1 MAENEKG
8 PIVKLFVDGFE
19 FCKKILKGLLKWHV
33 ESVKIFCPPPTRA
46 LNKIHEC
53 FQYVNTT
60 VGLTV
65 ELKPAQFENATQH
78 PNPMV
83 TWCLRKTKA

>member
-1 MAENEKG
+1 MAENEEMK
-8 PIVKLFVDGFE
+8 IVKPFVDGFDI
-19 FCKKILKGLLKWHV
+19 CKKILKGYLKRH
-33 ESVKIFCPPPTRA
+33 EGSVKTFCPPPTRA
-46 LNKIHEC
+46 LDKIHEC

-78 PNPMV
+78 PIPMV